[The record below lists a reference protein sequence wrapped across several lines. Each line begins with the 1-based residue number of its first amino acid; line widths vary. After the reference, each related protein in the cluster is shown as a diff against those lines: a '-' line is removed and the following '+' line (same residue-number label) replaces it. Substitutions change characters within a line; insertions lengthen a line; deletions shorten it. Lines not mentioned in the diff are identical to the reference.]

1 MTERMVEVMYTYT
14 TEISIRLPTLG
25 GAQTPAN
32 PPARPLWS
40 DSVVEAP
47 QGLAQEAQV
56 EVG

>member
-1 MTERMVEVMYTYT
+1 MTERMVEVVYTY

-32 PPARPLWS
+32 PPARPSWS

-47 QGLAQEAQV
+47 QGLAQVAQV